1 MIFGPVRCT
10 MITTIH
16 RRRVSPKL
24 NTQTDSFLMLSGSP
38 EKPFYSL
45 VRDNQK
51 QEQGFTLIEI
61 LIVLAILLTI
71 SAMAIPSALAAIQT
85 AKNAAAVAD
94 ITTMET
100 EISQY
105 QIINNALPPDLS
117 AIGRANYLD
126 PWGNPYQYLNHSTMH
141 GNGQARKDRFLVPLN
156 DDYDLYSMGPDGQS
170 VSPITAKASQDDI
183 IRASDGS
190 YVGIAS
196 QF

>member
-1 MIFGPVRCT
+1 
-10 MITTIH
+10 
-16 RRRVSPKL
+16 VSPESE
-24 NTQTDSFLMLSGSP
+24 TVSEPFLMVSGSP
-38 EKPFYSL
+38 EKPLYRL
-45 VRDNQK
+45 VRENQRP
-51 QEQGFTLIEI
+51 EAGFTLLEI

-71 SAMAIPSALAAIQT
+71 AAMAIPSMLAALLT

-100 EISQY
+100 EISQF

-117 AIGRANYLD
+117 AIGRANDLD
-126 PWGNPYQYLNHSTMH
+126 PWGNPYQYVNHATMH

-156 DDYDLYSMGPDGQS
+156 DDYDLYSMGTDGQS
-170 VSPITAKASQDDI
+170 ASPITAKASQDDI

-190 YVGIAS
+190 FVGIAS